1 MLLTTYRH
9 HTGIFFYLI
18 YFSFSFWLI
27 IVEITYFFT
36 SFNLVLL
43 IKVLPMKKACILF
56 SWMYFSGHVSITSH
70 SRKCIGFNQ
79 CKMFRDAGNL
89 FLMEHSCFCCL
100 IICANNFQNNF
111 GRLFYR
117 FIHMPVIGSTIPFL
131 HSWHFKK
138 STLLLWIWHAVK
150 VSLLIATK
158 LLSSPRDKLKCLQ
171 LQLKRQLFS
180 KICQISANLELFSMC
195 MDVSVWSN
203 HWFCVFYIWQYAL
216 TKKWMIFD
224 FFFSWIV
231 DVLHQ
236 MS

>member
-1 MLLTTYRH
+1 MLLTTCRH
-9 HTGIFFYLI
+9 HTGIFFYLV
-18 YFSFSFWLI
+18 YLSFSFSFWLI
-27 IVEITYFFT
+27 IAEIAYFFA

-117 FIHMPVIGSTIPFL
+117 FIHVPVIGSTIPFL

-138 STLLLWIWHAVK
+138 STLWLWIWYAVE
-150 VSLLIATK
+150 SIT
-158 LLSSPRDKLKCLQ
+158 SDRDKITSVA
-171 LQLKRQLFS
+171 KRQIEVSSTSTEVSF
-180 KICQISANLELFSMC
+180 IQQNL
-195 MDVSVWSN
+195 SN
-203 HWFCVFYIWQYAL
+203 
-216 TKKWMIFD
+216 
-224 FFFSWIV
+224 
-231 DVLHQ
+231 
-236 MS
+236 